1 MTSKLTL
8 PCDLEVGCG
17 LTVTG
22 DLNAPHAA
30 SHENGG
36 ADEISVAGLSGDL
49 ADAQDPKAH
58 AASHRSGGADAIKLD
73 DLAAPDDNT
82 DLDVSTTKHGLCPKL
97 DNDPDHFLDGQGAW
111 SEAGGA
117 HPDEIQCTDPS
128 GMSDTWKTYIMVYGG
143 G

>member
-22 DLNAPHAA
+22 DLNAPHA
-30 SHENGG
+30 STH
-36 ADEISVAGLSGDL
+36 
-49 ADAQDPKAH
+49 Q
-58 AASHRSGGADAIKLD
+58 SGGADPIKLD